1 MSSQQHNSE
10 RHQAAHSTPRRPR
23 RLARF
28 AAGVAVAAI
37 TVAGIGAATG
47 GASASTGSGS
57 RQAPVTAT
65 GGSSTQSTGWG

>member
-1 MSSQQHNSE
+1 MSSEQHKSAQSN
-10 RHQAAHSTPRRPR
+10 RRRPR

-47 GASASTGSGS
+47 GASASTGWGS
-57 RQAPVTAT
+57 RPAPVTAAP
-65 GGSSTQSTGWG
+65 GGASTQSTGWG